1 MIKHNRIYEKILKN
15 IKFEIIKWFDKNQ
28 IEHDFS
34 SFKKSEDYLFLFVE
48 VANRFVPAI
57 KWNVHESS
65 EILTKIS
72 NGALFGDNLD
82 AYQYIKGNLSR
93 GIDIN
98 CHLSKSVFELDRKD
112 GLKNDW
118 NIKHIHLS
126 KTEALTRFEMHN
138 NRSSKILLAGF
149 FKSDAYLID
158 VIDHPHGSQFANRD
172 YLKTIVDNGWADYF
186 DIDCI
191 SNSRLTTQ
199 FTDEEV
205 YKLRNNQISAG
216 AFEKD
221 SCVYVPCNGITGAG
235 TNSGDSTL
243 VNLFLQKLDEN
254 TKKMSCCRGVFVEIM
269 ATNSMIHL
277 VVDSG
282 RREMSLSYP
291 NYIYVPPKILI

>member
-1 MIKHNRIYEKILKN
+1 MMKHNRIYEKILKN

-28 IEHDFS
+28 IGHDFS
-34 SFKKSEDYLFLFVE
+34 SFKKAEDYIFLFVE

-65 EILTKIS
+65 EILSKIS
-72 NGALFGDNLD
+72 NGVIFGDNLD
-82 AYQYIKGNLSR
+82 AYQYIKGNLYS

-98 CHLSKSVFELDRKD
+98 CHLSTSVFELNRKD

-126 KTEALTRFEMHN
+126 KTEALTRSEMHN

-149 FKSDAYLID
+149 FGSDAYLVDI
-158 VIDHPHGSQFANRD
+158 IDHPHGSQFADRN

-186 DIDCI
+186 DIACI

-205 YKLRNNQISAG
+205 YKLRKNQISAG

-221 SCVYVPCNGITGAG
+221 GCVYVPCNGITGAG
-235 TNSGDSTL
+235 TNSGDSTF
-243 VNLFLQKLDEN
+243 VNSFLQTLDEK
-254 TKKMSCCRGVFVEIM
+254 TKKMSCCRGVFVEVM
-269 ATNSMIHL
+269 STNSMIRL
-277 VVDSG
+277 VVDAG
-282 RREMSLSYP
+282 RGEMALSYP
-291 NYIYVPPKILI
+291 NYLYVSPKILI